1 MRVFLVQLRKE
12 LRELVRTRKLFI
24 VVVVLLA
31 FGLMSPIFA
40 KITPDLLEALGEDQL
55 AGVQIIIPEPSTRDA
70 NEQFVKNTTQ
80 FGLLLAVLVGFGA
93 IVGER
98 ERGQLALIFPH
109 PLPRRVFVLA
119 KFAALAILFGVALLV
134 GAIADYAYT
143 ALLFDAPDAGGF
155 LALVA
160 LLYVWLLCLIALTLL
175 ASALGRNMTTA
186 GAIAFGLVLLASLV
200 GTFTRLAPGA
210 LTEWGRLLANGMDA
224 PARWGALVVTLAL
237 TAASVAASALILE
250 RQEIE

>member
-134 GAIADYAYT
+134 GAMADYAYT
-143 ALLFDAPDAGGF
+143 VLLFDAPDAGGF

-160 LLYVWLLCLIALTLL
+160 LLYVWLLCLIGLTLL

>member
-70 NEQFVKNTTQ
+70 NDQFVKNTTQ

-134 GAIADYAYT
+134 GAIADYAYRVM
-143 ALLFDAPDAGGF
+143 LFDAPDAGGF
-155 LALVA
+155 LAMVA
-160 LLYVWLLCLIALTLL
+160 LLYVWLLCLIGLTLL
-175 ASALGRNMTTA
+175 ASALGRNMASA
-186 GAIAFGLVLLASLV
+186 GAIAFALVLLVSLA
-200 GTFTRLAPGA
+200 GTFTRMAPGA
-210 LTEWGRLLANGMDA
+210 LTEWGRLLANGMDV
-224 PARWGALVVTLAL
+224 PARWGALIVTLAL
-237 TAASVAASALILE
+237 TAASVMASALILE

>member
-143 ALLFDAPDAGGF
+143 VLLFDAPDAGGF

-186 GAIAFGLVLLASLV
+186 GAIAFGLVLLVSLV

>member
-1 MRVFLVQLRKE
+1 
-12 LRELVRTRKLFI
+12 
-24 VVVVLLA
+24 
-31 FGLMSPIFA
+31 
-40 KITPDLLEALGEDQL
+40 
-55 AGVQIIIPEPSTRDA
+55 
-70 NEQFVKNTTQ
+70 
-80 FGLLLAVLVGFGA
+80 A

-143 ALLFDAPDAGGF
+143 VLLFDAPDAGGF

-160 LLYVWLLCLIALTLL
+160 LLYVWLLCLIGLTLL

-186 GAIAFGLVLLASLV
+186 GAVAFGLGLLGSLV
-200 GTFTRLAPGA
+200 GTFTRPAPGA
-210 LTEWGRLLANGMDA
+210 LAGWGPPLATGMDP
-224 PARWGALVVTLAL
+224 PAGV
-237 TAASVAASALILE
+237 
-250 RQEIE
+250 

>member
-55 AGVQIIIPEPSTRDA
+55 AGVRIIIPEPSTRDA

-93 IVGER
+93 IVRER
-98 ERGQLALIFPH
+98 ERGQLALIFRIRCRAAC
-109 PLPRRVFVLA
+109 LCWRSSD
-119 KFAALAILFGVALLV
+119 ALAILFGVALLV
-134 GAIADYAYT
+134 GAIANYAYT
-143 ALLFDAPDAGGF
+143 VLLFDAPDAGGF

-160 LLYVWLLCLIALTLL
+160 LLYVWLLCLIGLTLL

-186 GAIAFGLVLLASLV
+186 ARRVCAGAVGVAGGDVHAS
-200 GTFTRLAPGA
+200 GA
-210 LTEWGRLLANGMDA
+210 GRADRWGRLLANGMDA
-224 PARWGALVVTLAL
+224 PGAVGRAGRHAGA
-237 TAASVAASALILE
+237 TAASVWQRADPGTAGD
-250 RQEIE
+250 

>member
-1 MRVFLVQLRKE
+1 
-12 LRELVRTRKLFI
+12 LVRTRKLFI

-143 ALLFDAPDAGGF
+143 VLLFDAPDAGGF

-160 LLYVWLLCLIALTLL
+160 LLYVWLLCLIGLTLL

-186 GAIAFGLVLLASLV
+186 GAIAFGLVLLVSLV

>member
-143 ALLFDAPDAGGF
+143 VLLFDAPDAGGF

-160 LLYVWLLCLIALTLL
+160 LLYVWLLCLIGLTLL

-186 GAIAFGLVLLASLV
+186 GAIAFGLVLLVSLV

>member
-1 MRVFLVQLRKE
+1 
-12 LRELVRTRKLFI
+12 
-24 VVVVLLA
+24 
-31 FGLMSPIFA
+31 
-40 KITPDLLEALGEDQL
+40 
-55 AGVQIIIPEPSTRDA
+55 
-70 NEQFVKNTTQ
+70 
-80 FGLLLAVLVGFGA
+80 VLVGFGA

-143 ALLFDAPDAGGF
+143 VLLFDAPDAGGF

-160 LLYVWLLCLIALTLL
+160 LLYVWLLCLIGLTLL

-186 GAIAFGLVLLASLV
+186 GAIAFGLVLLVSLV

>member
-143 ALLFDAPDAGGF
+143 VLLFDAPDAGGF

-160 LLYVWLLCLIALTLL
+160 LLYVWLLCLIGLTLL